1 LTTDGSPNI
10 NAEKTNAMNFWFYI
24 TTILV
29 LLPGIM
35 IYITFQL
42 YKRFRTHENPLLK
55 FLPFMDSNF
64 GDAGY
69 ILLFTCII
77 LETPSIVEIILSVVL
92 HMIICVNV
100 TVGCLK
106 LGKPVEPTSKLNDEE
121 KALNNGLGS
130 EKNLGTTNGD
140 VRLDDDNLS
149 ERSDFLSSNKGHEM
163 MNTLNSQ

>member
-1 LTTDGSPNI
+1 
-10 NAEKTNAMNFWFYI
+10 
-24 TTILV
+24 
-29 LLPGIM
+29 
-35 IYITFQL
+35 
-42 YKRFRTHENPLLK
+42 
-55 FLPFMDSNF
+55 MDSNF

-69 ILLFTCII
+69 ILLFTCIL
-77 LETPSIVEIILSVVL
+77 LETPSIVEIVLSVVL

-100 TVGCLK
+100 IVGCLK
-106 LGKPVEPTSKLNDEE
+106 LGKPAEPTFKPNDEE
-121 KALNNGLGS
+121 KALNHDLGS